1 VARLQAIL
9 RKLADWLD
17 RASAKTETPRGRR
30 ISLAVSGVVFV
41 IAMVLSLKSLPAG
54 DRELQWW
61 AILVTGLLGIPL
73 LILLSG
79 FEYTASAAI
88 LGHRVRLRDSLA
100 IALYA
105 RAANL
110 LPIPGAALVRMQAL
124 KRAGSSYGKA
134 ASATMATALFWLAA
148 ALVVGGVVLMPF
160 RWLIAL
166 GFLAGGALTTALG
179 YAAVRSIVS
188 RRDAAGEAVLRSA
201 VLLAIEVAMVAI
213 RGVLF
218 WFIMIGF
225 DIGGSFAGAMVL
237 PVAVVLASAIGFFP
251 AGLGVREVISAFLAG
266 LVGDTAA
273 SGALA
278 SGLDRLVSLPVMA
291 TIAIALAL
299 TGHRLLPEAEAM
311 AEAAHEHEPEPETET
326 A

>member
-1 VARLQAIL
+1 MERAQAVLRRLAG
-9 RKLADWLD
+9 WLD

-30 ISLAVSGVVFV
+30 ISLAASAVVFV
-41 IAMVLSLKSLPAG
+41 IAMAVSLQSLPEG
-54 DRELQWW
+54 DRQLQWW
-61 AILVTGLLGIPL
+61 AILVTGLVGIPL
-73 LILLSG
+73 LIVLSG
-79 FEYTASAAI
+79 VEYTASAAI

-134 ASATMATALFWLAA
+134 ASATMAAALFWLAA
-148 ALVVGGVVLMPF
+148 ALVVGGVVLVPYH
-160 RWLIAL
+160 WLIAL

-179 YAAVRSIVS
+179 YTAVRSIVS
-188 RRDAAGEAVLRSA
+188 RRDASGEAVLRSA
-201 VLLAIEVAMVAI
+201 VLLAVEVAMVAI

-218 WFIMIGF
+218 WFVMVGF
-225 DIGGSFAGAMVL
+225 DIGGSFSGAMVL

-251 AGLGVREVISAFLAG
+251 AGLGVREVISAALAG

-291 TIAIALAL
+291 AIALVLAL
-299 TGHRLLPEAEAM
+299 TGHRLLPDAEAM
-311 AEAAHEHEPEPETET
+311 AEAAHEPEP

>member
-1 VARLQAIL
+1 VATLQAL
-9 RKLADWLD
+9 LQRAAALLD
-17 RASAKTETPRGRR
+17 RASARTETARGRR
-30 ISLAVSGVVFV
+30 ISLAVSAAVFV
-41 IAMVLSLKSLPAG
+41 VAMVLSAQGLPAG
-54 DRELQWW
+54 ERDIQWW
-61 AILVTGLLGIPL
+61 ALIVTGVIGIPS

-79 FEYTASAAI
+79 VEYTASAAV
-88 LGHRVRLRDSLA
+88 LGHHVRLRDSLT

-124 KRAGSSYGKA
+124 KRAGSSYKRA
-134 ASATMATALFWLAA
+134 ASATLATALFWLSG
-148 ALVVGGVVLMPF
+148 ALLVGGVVLVAYRP
-160 RWLIAL
+160 LIAAA
-166 GFLAGGALTTALG
+166 FLAGGVVTCAMAHV
-179 YAAVRSIVS
+179 AVRSIIA
-188 RRDAAGEAVLRSA
+188 RRGAAGDREAVFRSA
-201 VLLAIEVAMVAI
+201 VLLTVELAMVLI

-225 DIGGSFAGAMVL
+225 DIGGSFSGAMVL

-251 AGLGVREVISAFLAG
+251 AGLGAREVIAAALAG
-266 LVGDTAA
+266 LVGDTAG

-291 TIAIALAL
+291 VIAIALAV
-299 TGHRLLPEAEAM
+299 TGHRLLPDVEELTTGP
-311 AEAAHEHEPEPETET
+311 EPEP